1 LRSARQRTSFP
12 GGSSISGPGS
22 SRLSAI
28 RKSFEKKG
36 VQGFFITTVVNV
48 RYLSGFTGSSG
59 FLLIAKDRNIF
70 VTDFRY
76 EEQAHRELGERGDEW
91 EISIERGD
99 RLKTIKRLLADIGIR
114 TLGFESSLPYEFFEG
129 LSRCGA
135 RLKPLRET
143 VEMQRAAKDPGE
155 IRFVREAVRRAEG
168 AFLDVRRH
176 IRRGRREREIASML
190 EERLRKRGCNRMPF
204 DIIVA
209 SGPNSAMPHA
219 RATERKLSPGDLV
232 VIDWGG
238 EAEGYYADMTRTFL
252 VEGTV
257 PPRGGE
263 TTKKKEIYR
272 RVLEA
277 NKKAISVVR
286 PGIESRVI
294 DRAARDSIKDAGY
307 EKFFGHGTGHGVG
320 LDVHELPRISWKR
333 SAPVKE
339 NMIFTVEPG
348 IYIEGLGGVRI
359 EDMVL
364 VKPEGAEVLTKLPRS
379 LEVI

>member
-1 LRSARQRTSFP
+1 MRSAPQRTSFP
-12 GGSSISGPGS
+12 GGSSISGPGP

-36 VQGFFITTVVNV
+36 VQGILITTIVNV
-48 RYLSGFTGSSG
+48 RYLSGFRGSSG
-59 FLLIAKDRNIF
+59 FLLIANDRNIF

-76 EEQAHRELGERGDEW
+76 EEQAHRELGERGVEW

-99 RLKTIKRLLADIGIR
+99 RFKTIKRLLADIGIH
-114 TLGFESSLPYEFFEG
+114 TLGFESSIPYEFFEG
-129 LSRCGA
+129 LSRYGA

-143 VEMQRAAKDPGE
+143 VEKERAVKDPEE
-155 IRFVREAVRRAEG
+155 IRCVREAVRRAEG
-168 AFLDVRRH
+168 AFLDVRRR
-176 IRRGRREREIASML
+176 ISRGRREREIASML

-252 VEGTV
+252 VGGTV
-257 PPRGGE
+257 PARRGE
-263 TTKKKEIYR
+263 TAKKKEIHR

-277 NKKAISVVR
+277 NKKAISSVR
-286 PGIESRVI
+286 PGIESREI
-294 DRAARDSIKDAGY
+294 DGAARDSIKAAGY

-320 LDVHELPRISWKR
+320 LDVHELPHVSWKR

-348 IYIEGLGGVRI
+348 IYLEGLGGVRI

-364 VKPEGAEVLTKLPRS
+364 VKPEGPEVLTKLPRS

>member
-1 LRSARQRTSFP
+1 M
-12 GGSSISGPGS
+12 
-22 SRLSAI
+22 
-28 RKSFEKKG
+28 
-36 VQGFFITTVVNV
+36 VNV
-48 RYLSGFTGSSG
+48 RYLSGFRGSSG
-59 FLLIAKDRNIF
+59 FLLVAKDRNVF

-76 EEQAHRELGERGDEW
+76 EEQARREFSERGVEW
-91 EISIERGD
+91 EIAIERGD
-99 RLKTIKRLLADIGIR
+99 RFKTIKRLLADIGIR
-114 TLGFESSLPYEFFEG
+114 TLGFESSVPYEFFEG

-143 VEMQRAAKDPGE
+143 VEKQRAVKDPEE
-155 IRFVREAVRRAEG
+155 ICFVREAVRRAEG

-176 IRRGRREREIASML
+176 IRRGRREREIAAML
-190 EERLRKRGCNRMPF
+190 EERLRKRGCNRVPF

-219 RATERKLSPGDLV
+219 RATERKLSSGDLV

-252 VEGTV
+252 VEGAV
-257 PPRGGE
+257 PARSGE
-263 TTKKKEIYR
+263 MAKKREIYR
-272 RVLEA
+272 HVLEA
-277 NKKAISVVR
+277 NKKAISAVR
-286 PGIESRVI
+286 PGIEGREI

-320 LDVHELPRISWKR
+320 LDVHELPRITWKR
-333 SAPVKE
+333 SAPVGK

-348 IYIEGLGGVRI
+348 IYLGGLGGVRI

-364 VKPEGAEVLTKLPRS
+364 VKPGGPEVLTKLPRS